1 MVELALSIHKDGLG
15 LELLRDVWLGPVCV
29 LGAYA
34 ALPGL
39 RYPLDVSGGV
49 SRFRHRRGELSRLTV
64 EVFASELAAFAS
76 PKLRGIVSTDRPEVS
91 VRLFAEGAELS
102 IRGVENPVDESSAP
116 RVLAFQL
123 WVLPFQGGIEVHVAG
138 ARGVG
143 LDTPPTALALRAATA
158 LFGGLGERVGATFL
172 LPRAAEAVAKA
183 VYPLAGAR
191 APSAQRIRVVRS
203 FGAGDAWCFEARDG
217 DVAEAASGQALSM
230 RESAGLLRVAD
241 DALFDGDAEGARAE
255 LLRVLDR
262 APGLPEALRRL
273 AEIDAY
279 GPQDR
284 AEVALQTAGGLALT
298 PLGDLRGALYL
309 RVHDAPAA
317 VAAWLAE
324 ADREA
329 VSELA
334 ALLVLRAA
342 EALDTGETDAL
353 FDRAVATSP
362 ALVLPHWRRLR
373 RHLAAGRDGKLDAQ
387 HLEAL
392 ARGAHERFAVLMR
405 LGAVHAASARSE
417 EAASYFERAL
427 RYAPDAPEAIAGL
440 GRALLGIG
448 RATRGMELLA
458 RAVDLDEARGADVG
472 LLLFDLGRALRTFA
486 GDLPTSIAR
495 LSAVRPE
502 SPAAIAAKGLEAR
515 YRAEAHDLVGASLA
529 FARMRELLRER
540 PDPNLVPWL
549 LEAMRFEESRDP
561 AAAQRHRELA
571 NHLAPRAVSLA
582 EAEAAPRAPVEPA
595 PIHVQDAPSIPSPP
609 APPPSDVI
617 PEIRVEELRRALEAR
632 PDDDAVVEELARL
645 LEQLDRGLE
654 LLAVLSA
661 RLEDAP
667 EDKRAQYLPQQ
678 RAVLTRLED
687 RARQEGRFGEA
698 DLYQSAR
705 EALE

>member
-102 IRGVENPVDESSAP
+102 LRGVENPVDESSAP
-116 RVLAFQL
+116 KVLAFQL

-143 LDTPPTALALRAATA
+143 LEAAPTTLALRAAAA
-158 LFGGLGERVGATFL
+158 LLGGLGERVGAAFL
-172 LPRAAEAVAKA
+172 MPRAAESVAKA
-183 VYPLAGAR
+183 LYPQAGAR
-191 APSAQRIRVVRS
+191 APSARRIRVVKS

-217 DVAEAASGQALSM
+217 EVAEAASGQALSM
-230 RESAGLLRVAD
+230 RESSGLLRAAD
-241 DALFDGDAEGARAE
+241 DALFDGDAEGARGE

-284 AEVALQTAGGLALT
+284 AEVALQTAGGLSLT

-324 ADREA
+324 AEREA
-329 VSELA
+329 VPELA

-342 EALDTGETDAL
+342 EALDTGDADAL
-353 FDRAVATSP
+353 FDRAVAISP

-373 RHLAAGRDGKLDAQ
+373 RHLDAGRDGKLDAQ

-448 RATRGMELLA
+448 RATRGMELLV
-458 RAVDLDEARGADVG
+458 RAIDLDEGRGADVG
-472 LLLFDLGRALRTFA
+472 PLLFDLGCALRTFA
-486 GDLPTSIAR
+486 GDLPTAIAR

-502 SPAAIAAKGLEAR
+502 SPAAIASKGLEGR
-515 YRAEAHDLVGASLA
+515 YRAEAHDGVGASLA

-540 PDPNLVPWL
+540 PDASHVPWL
-549 LEAMRFEESRDP
+549 LEAMRFEETRDP

-571 NHLAPRAVSLA
+571 NQLAPRAVSLA
-582 EAEAAPRAPVEPA
+582 DQERAPAQAAPV
-595 PIHVQDAPSIPSPP
+595 HVQDAPSVRAPP
-609 APPPSDVI
+609 PPPPSDVI

-632 PDDDAVVEELARL
+632 PDDDAVIEELARL

-667 EDKRAQYLPQQ
+667 EEKRPQYLPQQ

-705 EALE
+705 EALA